1 MYDHKLHCGR
11 KHFRCYYL
19 QAFSTGN
26 VTLKIPL
33 KLMVNKVLKRLQRVN
48 TLDSKIMREK

>member
-1 MYDHKLHCGR
+1 MYDHKLHRGR

-26 VTLKIPL
+26 VLLKIPF
-33 KLMVNKVLKRLQRVN
+33 KLMVNKVLRRLKRVN